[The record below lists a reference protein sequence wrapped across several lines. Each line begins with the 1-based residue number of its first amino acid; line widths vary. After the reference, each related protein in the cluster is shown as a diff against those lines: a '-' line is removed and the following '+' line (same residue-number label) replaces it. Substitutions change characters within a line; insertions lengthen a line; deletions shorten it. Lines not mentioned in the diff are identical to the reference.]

1 MEKRGFR
8 TSRSWVSSMRER
20 ERERE
25 REKERERLYAVCK
38 MTVCKMTVCKNRYSL
53 QDKDMNTEYKMT
65 ICKEWL

>member
-1 MEKRGFR
+1 MEKKGFR

-38 MTVCKMTVCKNRYSL
+38 MTVCKNRYSL